1 MLPEISKQLQQGD
14 TSKLS
19 VPFLADDFV
28 ASGGTSSSGGGSN
41 TSPSKTSQRRI
52 MKGDEVELTLSKV
65 NGLPLSAYSRGTH
78 CKVLRTK
85 RDRLLAEQVQQMLSV
100 GAVREQGIIETVR
113 NNEFGFIKPADRTDQ
128 IYFRVDDVI
137 DQVTPLSLP
146 LLYINPHSHIPFL

>member
-1 MLPEISKQLQQGD
+1 M
-14 TSKLS
+14 S
-19 VPFLADDFV
+19 VPFLADDFL
-28 ASGGTSSSGGGSN
+28 SGSGSSSSGGGGSSN
-41 TSPSKTSQRRI
+41 SPSKTNQRRI
-52 MKGDEVELTLSKV
+52 VKGDEVELTLSKV

-100 GAVREQGIIETVR
+100 GAVREQGIIETIR

-137 DQVTPLSLP
+137 DQVTPYPTTST
-146 LLYINPHSHIPFL
+146 

>member
-1 MLPEISKQLQQGD
+1 M
-14 TSKLS
+14 S
-19 VPFLADDFV
+19 VPFLADDFL
-28 ASGGTSSSGGGSN
+28 SGSGSSSSGGGGSSN
-41 TSPSKTSQRRI
+41 SPSKTNQRRI
-52 MKGDEVELTLSKV
+52 VKGDEVELTLSKV

-100 GAVREQGIIETVR
+100 GAVREQGIIETIR

-137 DQVTPLSLP
+137 DQVISYPTTRS
-146 LLYINPHSHIPFL
+146 

>member
-1 MLPEISKQLQQGD
+1 M
-14 TSKLS
+14 S
-19 VPFLADDFV
+19 VPFLADDFL
-28 ASGGTSSSGGGSN
+28 SGSGSSSSGGGGSSN
-41 TSPSKTSQRRI
+41 SPSKPNQRRI
-52 MKGDEVELTLSKV
+52 VKGDEVELTLSKV

-100 GAVREQGIIETVR
+100 GAVREQGIIETIR

-137 DQVTPLSLP
+137 DQVISYPTTRS
-146 LLYINPHSHIPFL
+146 